1 MSPMC
6 RGMQRAPRARMRG
19 VNSAKT
25 EGRRVAALEER
36 KVEFMAESVPSFPSR
51 FLVRTFYQFT
61 PLEPIRLSELATCYH
76 SLGRKLGISGA
87 VILAPEGINSS
98 IAGPAQE
105 VMDFF
110 QRLELDFPG
119 LCPQDSWSQ
128 VAPFKRWRVLRRPRL
143 VPSFEC
149 PTANFE
155 KQKTPSEWDQ
165 IRRLVRSGKAQMIDV
180 RNTYEIQIGTF
191 PEALN
196 PETAS
201 YQEFAKYLERE
212 TGHSLDPKLPT
223 AIFCTGGIRCEKARL
238 ELEARGFS
246 EVWSLK
252 GGILNYLKEE
262 GREGF
267 QGECFVFDLRV
278 ALDRHLSPTTQY
290 KPCVFC
296 GGATP
301 KQGERHLCTRRKVSR
316 ERRKAEI

>member
-1 MSPMC
+1 VSPIC

-51 FLVRTFYQFT
+51 FLVRTCYQFT
-61 PLEPIRLSELATCYH
+61 PLQSTRLHELAICYH
-76 SLGRKLGISGA
+76 SLGQELGLSGA
-87 VILAPEGINSS
+87 VILAPEGMNSTL
-98 IAGPAQE
+98 AGSPAE
-105 VMDFF
+105 VKRFF
-110 QRLELDFPG
+110 ERLSLDFPN
-119 LCPQDSWSQ
+119 LQPQDSWSQ
-128 VAPFKRWRVLRRPRL
+128 IAPFKRWKVLRRPRL
-143 VPSFEC
+143 VHSFEC
-149 PTANFE
+149 PTTNFE
-155 KQKTPSEWDQ
+155 KQKTPTEWDQ
-165 IRRLVRSGKAQMIDV
+165 IRSLVRSGKAQMIDV

-196 PETAS
+196 PETTS
-201 YQEFAKYLERE
+201 YQEFSGFLDRE
-212 TGHSLDPKLPT
+212 AGRSLVPSLPT
-223 AIFCTGGIRCEKARL
+223 AIYCTGGIRCEKARL
-238 ELEARGFS
+238 ELEARGFN

-278 ALDRHLSPTTQY
+278 ALDQHLSPTVQY
-290 KPCVFC
+290 KPCAFC

-301 KQGERHLCTRRKVSR
+301 KQGEHHLCTRRKVSR
-316 ERRKAEI
+316 ERR